1 MDNTT
6 LEHYLAHYCA
16 ATLLGEKSASLVSLP
31 REECARIGLQLRE
44 YNRQLGPKGLVF
56 TLLCACRRR
65 LLLLVYRPA
74 MLERELAAPQAAAML
89 EQLGYPME
97 ENLRAKL
104 NRLQARFAEG
114 GGFPHE
120 IGLFLEY
127 PPEDVRAFVATGGA
141 GCKLCGYWK
150 VYHNVEAARA
160 CFARY
165 DACRAGP
172 LRREPRFHS
181 CSARREIQK
190 TPDSG
195 GRTTMSKIAVIY
207 WSGTGN
213 TEQMAQA
220 VAEGAQAAGAQ
231 VETFTVDAIDA
242 GAAAEY
248 SKLALGCPA
257 MGAEVL
263 EESEFE
269 PWFSELEGR
278 LSGHQVALFGSYG
291 WGDGQWLRDWAER
304 TEGDGA
310 ALCGE
315 PLAVHE
321 APDDDALAQCKA
333 LGEALAKA

>member
-31 REECARIGLQLRE
+31 REECTRIGLQLRE

-104 NRLQARFAEG
+104 NRLQARFAED

-120 IGLFLEY
+120 IGLFLGY
-127 PPEDVRAFVATGGA
+127 PPEDVLAFVATGGA

-165 DACRAGP
+165 DACRDRLCRAIAQG
-172 LRREPRFHS
+172 
-181 CSARREIQK
+181 
-190 TPDSG
+190 
-195 GRTTMSKIAVIY
+195 TTIS
-207 WSGTGN
+207 
-213 TEQMAQA
+213 QLLC
-220 VAEGAQAAGAQ
+220 AA
-231 VETFTVDAIDA
+231 
-242 GAAAEY
+242 
-248 SKLALGCPA
+248 
-257 MGAEVL
+257 
-263 EESEFE
+263 
-269 PWFSELEGR
+269 
-278 LSGHQVALFGSYG
+278 
-291 WGDGQWLRDWAER
+291 
-304 TEGDGA
+304 
-310 ALCGE
+310 
-315 PLAVHE
+315 
-321 APDDDALAQCKA
+321 
-333 LGEALAKA
+333 

>member
-31 REECARIGLQLRE
+31 REECVRIGLQLRE
-44 YNRQLGPKGLVF
+44 YNRKLGPKGLVF

-120 IGLFLEY
+120 IGLFLGY

-150 VYHNVEAARA
+150 VYTDPTA
-160 CFARY
+160 
-165 DACRAGP
+165 
-172 LRREPRFHS
+172 
-181 CSARREIQK
+181 
-190 TPDSG
+190 
-195 GRTTMSKIAVIY
+195 
-207 WSGTGN
+207 
-213 TEQMAQA
+213 AQA
-220 VAEGAQAAGAQ
+220 EFDRYKKCERIYARCYYNGTPIRRLTVAA
-231 VETFTVDAIDA
+231 
-242 GAAAEY
+242 
-248 SKLALGCPA
+248 
-257 MGAEVL
+257 
-263 EESEFE
+263 
-269 PWFSELEGR
+269 
-278 LSGHQVALFGSYG
+278 
-291 WGDGQWLRDWAER
+291 
-304 TEGDGA
+304 
-310 ALCGE
+310 
-315 PLAVHE
+315 
-321 APDDDALAQCKA
+321 
-333 LGEALAKA
+333 